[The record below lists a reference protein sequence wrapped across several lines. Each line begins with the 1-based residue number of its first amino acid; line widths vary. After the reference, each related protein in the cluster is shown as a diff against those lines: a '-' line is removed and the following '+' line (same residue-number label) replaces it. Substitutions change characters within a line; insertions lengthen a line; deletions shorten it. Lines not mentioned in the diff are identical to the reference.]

1 MRETRQTA
9 RNILILVNAV
19 IASGAFI
26 LKIVDP
32 IVVSYTEDIRK
43 ADLFNF
49 LVFTPMIMII
59 LSLLLHRTLQPIVR
73 LSALG
78 GTMDHEQA
86 QELRTAAFNLPLKVL
101 FLFNLVILSI
111 VGFVALGFDAVFFPF
126 YPFYKRVISMG
137 LIWSYTVCS
146 SLAVYVYVKRRMVP
160 ILRNTSGLAA
170 DKGRRTS
177 IKTSMVATTITLSAM
192 ILLFLS
198 VYGYSKTRE
207 ALIRDD
213 EETANALLYSV
224 KQKAAAHNDLHSLT
238 AFIASQSS
246 GNKVYLVDA
255 LGATLAG
262 SPRRP
267 PESFAPQV
275 LPDRNAVP
283 RDSVEEN
290 GGMRIKRLPLD
301 APFNGLYLATAYR
314 IDQKENAIMRNMTF
328 LFLVIG
334 VFFLFFAGIISY
346 SVGGETSTAL
356 ADIEKRMKRIS
367 EDKETLYEEF
377 EVVSLDEVG
386 DLTRAFNSLQRAIH
400 RQSELIEELEEKK
413 HHLEKGQLREAVQKA
428 TTSFLES
435 ELKFRTLAETTT
447 AGIFIH
453 RNGKL
458 IYANPAGESLV
469 CHTSA
474 ELFSLD
480 FWQIFHPDDR
490 DLVQEHGQV
499 YPAGK
504 KLPGKY
510 EFRILTKQG
519 EMRWVNIASGGIEY
533 EGSPAVVA
541 TVFDITDRKQAEEEK
556 IKLFEERI
564 AEENRHIMEKEK
576 ILMDLHDG
584 IGGITTNI
592 SILSEL
598 AQKETDVEG
607 VKKTLVTISQLAR
620 EGISEIRGIMYS
632 LDTKELN
639 WRTMASELRI
649 QGANLVE
656 PHSISFTIETRVD
669 DVQEQPSSLVWVNVF
684 KIYKEALTNV
694 IKHAHARSVAVML
707 KVTAN
712 VLFLTIQ
719 DDGTGRKSKSEGGRG
734 LSNMWRRAEEIGG
747 RLTLSSE
754 SGTRV
759 SLEVPLPIKY
769 PTALGQIA

>member
-1 MRETRQTA
+1 MLMRETRQTA

-26 LKIVDP
+26 LKIVNP
-32 IVVSYTEDIRK
+32 IVVNYTEEIRK
-43 ADLFNF
+43 ADLLNF
-49 LVFTPMIMII
+49 LVFTPVIMII
-59 LSLLLHRTLQPIVR
+59 LSLLLYRTLQPVVR

-160 ILRNTSGLAA
+160 ILRSTSGLAA
-170 DKGRRTS
+170 DKGRRIS

-198 VYGYSKTRE
+198 VYGYSKARE

-224 KQKAAAHNDLHSLT
+224 KQKTTAHNDLHSLT

-246 GNKVYLVDA
+246 GNNVYLVDA
-255 LGATLAG
+255 RGATLAG
-262 SPRRP
+262 SPRRTP
-267 PESFAPQV
+267 DSFAAQV
-275 LPDRNAVP
+275 LPDRHAVP
-283 RDSVEEN
+283 MDGVEKN
-290 GGMRIKRLPLD
+290 SGMRIKRLPLD
-301 APFNGLYLATAYR
+301 APFNGLFLSMAYR
-314 IDQKENAIMRNMTF
+314 IDQEKNAMMRNMTL

-346 SVGGETSTAL
+346 SVGGETSIAL

-386 DLTRAFNSLQRAIH
+386 DLTRSFNSLQRAIH
-400 RQSELIEELEEKK
+400 RQSELIKEL
-413 HHLEKGQLREAVQKA
+413 
-428 TTSFLES
+428 
-435 ELKFRTLAETTT
+435 
-447 AGIFIH
+447 
-453 RNGKL
+453 
-458 IYANPAGESLV
+458 
-469 CHTSA
+469 
-474 ELFSLD
+474 
-480 FWQIFHPDDR
+480 
-490 DLVQEHGQV
+490 
-499 YPAGK
+499 
-504 KLPGKY
+504 
-510 EFRILTKQG
+510 
-519 EMRWVNIASGGIEY
+519 
-533 EGSPAVVA
+533 
-541 TVFDITDRKQAEEEK
+541 
-556 IKLFEERI
+556 
-564 AEENRHIMEKEK
+564 EENRHIMEKEK

-607 VKKTLVTISQLAR
+607 VKKTLVTISQLSR
-620 EGISEIRGIMYS
+620 EGISEIRSIMYS
-632 LDTKELN
+632 LDTKELS

-656 PHSISFTIETRVD
+656 PHSISFTVETRVD
-669 DVQEQPSSLVWVNVF
+669 DVQEQPTSLVWVNVF

-694 IKHAHARSVAVML
+694 IKHARARSVAVML
-707 KVTAN
+707 KVTADG
-712 VLFLTIQ
+712 LLLIIQ
-719 DDGTGRKSKSEGGRG
+719 DDGPGRKSKSAGGRG

-769 PTALGQIA
+769 PTA